1 MSNVQTSAKDTRA
14 DSNNIDRP
22 DLRSFFKPR
31 GVVVF
36 GSVSG
41 QRGTLERY
49 KRFGCPVYLVN
60 PKGGESD
67 IFPIYRDLDEID
79 GVIDLALIRTA
90 PATVIKLIDQ
100 CGRRGIPNALVFSSG
115 FSEVGAEGRAFEE
128 KLTAV
133 ARQHGIRV
141 LGPNTNENAFERFD
155 VPEYNTGGLIGVVT
169 QSGHNGRPI
178 VQGNVIGAHFTR
190 WIAGGNEADLEAAH
204 FLRFFAEDPAT
215 ASIAGYIEGFRNFP
229 LLRDSLICANEHD
242 KPVVILKI
250 GATEE
255 GAATAVSHT
264 GHLTGPDA
272 VVDGL
277 FAQHGVTRVRD
288 LDELCETANLF
299 AKLPPRIGNRVA
311 LYSISGGSGTL
322 MTEVAASY
330 GIAVPHLAAETQR
343 ILHTYIADYLTVA
356 NPIDNGA
363 SFMADTQ
370 KRRLE
375 LLDIVAADPNIDVI
389 VVGITGAIGKASD
402 DLADDVYHWAK
413 TGSKPIIATW
423 NSYKTDDPGFQRLV
437 ESGVPVFRSFRNC
450 FAAMRAYAD
459 YQAWR
464 KTMRVRPSLAGPFTG
479 GALDRPGVV
488 AGEAAT
494 RMLTAAGV
502 TLAGER
508 LTTSAREAASAASAM
523 GGKVVMKL
531 ISGAFPHKS
540 DVGLLRLNV
549 APGDAGKVHDELMAR
564 ARELDPRA
572 AIDGVLVQEQLPGG
586 VEMLVGLSYHPAT
599 GTALTIGAGGIYA
612 EIMDDVAVRPLP
624 IDGDDV
630 REMVAGLR
638 VAKLLAGAR
647 GAAPANIDAF
657 VELVLA
663 VARLGES
670 AGGRLAE
677 LDLNP
682 VLVTPERAVAVDVL
696 AVAGKANE

>member
-1 MSNVQTSAKDTRA
+1 MSNIKTSVTNMRA
-14 DSNNIDRP
+14 DPIEMDRP
-22 DLRSFFKPR
+22 DLVSFFKPR

-36 GSVSG
+36 GSIG
-41 QRGTLERY
+41 GRGTLGRY
-49 KRFGCPVYLVN
+49 KRFGCPVYLVY
-60 PKGGESD
+60 PKGGETD
-67 IFPIYRDLDEID
+67 LFPVYRDLDEIE
-79 GVIDLALIRTA
+79 GLIDLALIRTA
-90 PATVIKLIDQ
+90 PATVLKIIDQ
-100 CGRRGIPNALVFSSG
+100 CGRRGVPNALVFSSG
-115 FSEVGAEGRAFEE
+115 FSEVGAEGRAYEE
-128 KLTAV
+128 KLTAL
-133 ARQHGIRV
+133 ARHHGVRV

-155 VPEYNTGGLIGVVT
+155 VPDWNRGGLIGVIT

-215 ASIAGYIEGFRNFP
+215 AAIAGYIEGFRNFP

-250 GATEE
+250 GSTEE

-288 LDELCETANLF
+288 LDELLETANLF
-299 AKLPPRIGNRVA
+299 AKLPPDVGSRVA

-330 GIAVPHLAAETQR
+330 GLKVPALEPETQR
-343 ILHTYIADYLTVA
+343 KLHTYIADYLTVV

-363 SFMADTQ
+363 SLMSDTQ
-370 KRRLE
+370 QRRLE
-375 LLDIVAADPNIDVI
+375 VLDLIAADPNIDVI
-389 VVGITGAIGKASD
+389 VIGLTGAIGKGTD
-402 DLADDVYHWAK
+402 DFADDIFHWAK
-413 TGSKPIIATW
+413 TSPKPVIGTW
-423 NSYKTDDPGFQRLV
+423 NSYKTDEPGFQRLV

-450 FAAMRAYAD
+450 FAAMRAYSE
-459 YQAWR
+459 YQEWR
-464 KTMRVRPSLAGPFTG
+464 KTRRSRPSLAAPL
-479 GALDRPGVV
+479 AAPMLDRPGVLS
-488 AGEAAT
+488 GQDAAELL
-494 RMLTAAGV
+494 RSAGV
-502 TLAGER
+502 PM
-508 LTTSAREAASAASAM
+508 AREELATSESQAASAAGSI
-523 GGKVVMKL
+523 GGTLAMKL
-531 ISGAFPHKS
+531 VSPAFPHKS
-540 DVGLLRLNV
+540 DVGLLRLGV
-549 APGDAGKVHDELMAR
+549 SPEEAVTVYSELIAR
-564 ARELDPRA
+564 AVELDPKA
-572 AIDGVLVQEQLPGG
+572 PIDGVLIQEQLPGG

-599 GTALTIGAGGIYA
+599 GPAITIGAGGIYT
-612 EIMDDVAVRPLP
+612 EILDDVTVRPLP
-624 IDGDDV
+624 VDAGDI
-630 REMVAGLR
+630 REMVTGLK

-647 GAAPANIDAF
+647 GAKPANLDSF
-657 VELVLA
+657 VELALR

-696 AVAGKANE
+696 AVAGGD

>member
-1 MSNVQTSAKDTRA
+1 MSNRQASATEIRA
-14 DSNNIDRP
+14 DVKVMDRP
-22 DLRSFFKPR
+22 DLVGFFKPR

-36 GSVSG
+36 GSISG
-41 QRGTLERY
+41 QRGAVERY

-60 PKGGESD
+60 PKGGDSD
-67 IFPIYRDLDEID
+67 LFPVYRDLDEIE
-79 GVIDLALIRTA
+79 GTIDLALIRTA
-90 PATVIKLIDQ
+90 PATVLKLIDQ
-100 CGRRGIPNALVFSSG
+100 CGRRGVPNALVFSSG
-115 FSEVGAEGRAFEE
+115 FSEVGPEGRAYEE
-128 KLTAV
+128 KLTAL
-133 ARQHGIRV
+133 AKHHGIRV

-155 VPEYNTGGLIGVVT
+155 VPEYNRGGLIGLIT

-204 FLRFFAEDPAT
+204 FIRFFAEDPAS
-215 ASIAGYIEGFRNFP
+215 ASIAGYIEGFRNFA

-242 KPVVILKI
+242 KPVTILKI
-250 GATEE
+250 GSTEE

-264 GHLTGPDA
+264 GHLTGPDS

-299 AKLPPRIGNRVA
+299 AKFPPNIGSRVA

-330 GIAVPHLAAETQR
+330 GIKVPALEAETQR

-375 LLDIVAADPNIDVI
+375 VLDIIAADPNIDVI

-402 DLADDVYHWAK
+402 DLADDVFQWAR
-413 TGSKPIIATW
+413 TASKPVIATW

-450 FAAMRAYAD
+450 FAAMRSYGD

-464 KTMRVRPSLAGPFTG
+464 KTRRVRPSLAAPL
-479 GALDRPGVV
+479 AAPMLDRPGVV
-488 AGEAAT
+488 SGEETSALLTGAGVPLAREQIVTSETQAAT
-494 RMLTAAGV
+494 AAKSLGG
-502 TLAGER
+502 TLA
-508 LTTSAREAASAASAM
+508 
-523 GGKVVMKL
+523 MKL
-531 ISGAFPHKS
+531 MSPAFPHKS
-540 DVGLLRLNV
+540 DVGLLRLGV
-549 APGDAGKVHDELMAR
+549 DPADAAAIYAELVAR
-564 ARELDPRA
+564 AAELDPA
-572 AIDGVLVQEQLPGG
+572 ARIDGVLIQEQLSGG

-599 GTALTIGAGGIYA
+599 GTALTIGAGGIYT

-624 IDGDDV
+624 VDAEDI
-630 REMVAGLR
+630 REMVAGLK
-638 VAKLLAGAR
+638 VARLLAGAR
-647 GAAPANIDAF
+647 GAKPANLEAF
-657 VELVLA
+657 VELALS

-670 AGGRLAE
+670 AGSRLAE

-682 VLVTPERAVAVDVL
+682 VLVTPDRAVAVDAL
-696 AVAGKANE
+696 AVAGASSG

>member
-1 MSNVQTSAKDTRA
+1 MSSIKTAASEVNAALTE
-14 DSNNIDRP
+14 IDRP
-22 DLRSFFKPR
+22 DLIGLFSPR

-36 GSVSG
+36 GSIG
-41 QRGTLERY
+41 GRGTLERY
-49 KRFGCPVYLVN
+49 KRFGCPVYLVYPN
-60 PKGGESD
+60 GGQSD
-67 IFPIYRDLDEID
+67 LFPVYRDLDEVD

-90 PATVIKLIDQ
+90 PPTVLKIVDQ

-115 FSEVGAEGRAFEE
+115 FSEVGPEGCAYEE
-128 KLTAV
+128 KLTAL
-133 ARQHGIRV
+133 ARHHGVRV

-155 VPEYNTGGLIGVVT
+155 VPEYNRGGLIGLIT

-178 VQGNVIGAHFTR
+178 VQGNVIGAHFSR
-190 WIAGGNEADLEAAH
+190 WIAAGNEADLEAAH
-204 FLRFFAEDPAT
+204 FMRYFAEDPAT
-215 ASIAGYIEGFRNFP
+215 AAIAGYIEGFRNFP
-229 LLRDSLICANEHD
+229 LLRDSLTCANEHD

-250 GATEE
+250 GSTEE

-299 AKLPPRIGNRVA
+299 AKFPPNIGSRVA

-330 GIAVPHLAAETQR
+330 GMQVPALEAETQR
-343 ILHTYIADYLTVA
+343 KLHTYIADYLTVV

-363 SFMADTQ
+363 SLMADTQ
-370 KRRLE
+370 QRRLE
-375 LLDIVAADPNIDVI
+375 VLDLIAADPNIDVI
-389 VVGITGAIGKASD
+389 IVGLTGAIGKGTD
-402 DLADDVYHWAK
+402 DFADDIFHWAK
-413 TGSKPIIATW
+413 TAPKPVIGTW
-423 NSYKTDDPGFQRLV
+423 NSYKTDEPGFQRLV

-464 KTMRVRPSLAGPFTG
+464 KTRRTRPSLAAPLS
-479 GALDRPGVV
+479 APMLDQPGILSSGNAAELLKTAGISMAREQIVTS
-488 AGEAAT
+488 AGEA
-494 RMLTAAGV
+494 TAAANAIGG
-502 TLAGER
+502 TLA
-508 LTTSAREAASAASAM
+508 
-523 GGKVVMKL
+523 MKL
-531 ISGAFPHKS
+531 MSSAFPHKS
-540 DVGLLRLNV
+540 DVGLLRLGV
-549 APGDAGKVHDELMAR
+549 AAQDASTVHAELMAR
-564 ARELDPRA
+564 AAVLDSKAP
-572 AIDGVLVQEQLPGG
+572 IDGVLIQEQLLGG
-586 VEMLVGLSYHPAT
+586 VEMLVGLSYHPAA
-599 GTALTIGAGGIYA
+599 GAALTIGAGGIYT

-624 IDGDDV
+624 VDAGDI
-630 REMVAGLR
+630 REMVAGLK

-657 VELVLA
+657 VDLVLK

-696 AVAGKANE
+696 AVAGSG